1 MANESGFWETKS
13 RFCALGV
20 DFGPLS
26 VNWEHVGV
34 EFLELWKLILGF
46 SESIWASRSFF
57 GLWKENL
64 DSGSQILV
72 LRESN
77 LVV

>member
-13 RFCALGV
+13 RFCSLGV

-34 EFLELWKLILGF
+34 EFLELWKLILGL
-46 SESIWASRSFF
+46 SESIWASGSFF